1 MKNKKKISLFS
12 GVMLAL
18 SSLIGSGWLF
28 GSEQA
33 AKVAGPAAII
43 SWIIGAI
50 IMMVIAF
57 NYVELGTMFPESGGM
72 SRFAQYSHGS
82 FLGFI
87 AAWGNWVSLITLI
100 PIESVAAVQYMSSWP
115 WSWANWT
122 AKFFHGSSITTQ
134 GLLMVYL
141 FMIVFTLI
149 NFWSVRILTRFTSL
163 ISFFKLIVPTLTI
176 IVLLVEGCHPGN
188 FGHSVS
194 TFMPYGTS
202 SIFEATTVSGI
213 ILSYDAFQ
221 TVINMG
227 GEMEKPEKN
236 ILRGIV
242 ISLTITA
249 LIYIMLQV
257 TFISSVDPRLI
268 ASVGW
273 KGISFTSPFADIAIL
288 LNLNWLSILLYTDAF
303 VSPFG
308 TGVAFVATSARTLSA
323 MTKNGTVPPVLGKL
337 NKKYGIPRY
346 AMAADLGLAMILV
359 FFFRDWSKLAT
370 VVSISTFIAYL
381 TGPVSAVALRKLR
394 PNFKRPFKSNWLY
407 ILAPVSFVLT
417 SMVIYWAMWPT
428 TVEVI
433 FVVLLGLPLYFYYE
447 SKNMRTTWKE
457 QLHGGLWMVVY
468 LIFISLMS
476 YFGSKGYGGNNTI
489 KYPMDFV
496 IVIIGSLIIYECAVA
511 SSIYNPFVDDAVNFN
526 NTVKS
531 VI

>member
-1 MKNKKKISLFS
+1 
-12 GVMLAL
+12 
-18 SSLIGSGWLF
+18 
-28 GSEQA
+28 
-33 AKVAGPAAII
+33 
-43 SWIIGAI
+43 
-50 IMMVIAF
+50 
-57 NYVELGTMFPESGGM
+57 
-72 SRFAQYSHGS
+72 
-82 FLGFI
+82 
-87 AAWGNWVSLITLI
+87 
-100 PIESVAAVQYMSSWP
+100 
-115 WSWANWT
+115 
-122 AKFFHGSSITTQ
+122 
-134 GLLMVYL
+134 
-141 FMIVFTLI
+141 
-149 NFWSVRILTRFTSL
+149 
-163 ISFFKLIVPTLTI
+163 
-176 IVLLVEGCHPGN
+176 
-188 FGHSVS
+188 
-194 TFMPYGTS
+194 
-202 SIFEATTVSGI
+202 
-213 ILSYDAFQ
+213 
-221 TVINMG
+221 
-227 GEMEKPEKN
+227 
-236 ILRGIV
+236 
-242 ISLTITA
+242 
-249 LIYIMLQV
+249 MLQV

-407 ILAPVSFVLT
+407 VLAPVSFVLT

-496 IVIIGSLIIYECAVA
+496 IVIVGSLIIYVWAVA
-511 SSIYNPFVDDAVNFN
+511 SRID
-526 NTVKS
+526 TVS
-531 VI
+531 YTHLTLPTILLV